1 MFHGSWKKDAMQL
14 AHLSIPTR
22 TARAVLPRISPLQGV
37 QKGSTTGAFYNV
49 IYRLTETEKQ
59 DNAKLGPKRS
69 RRKYLKIILKA
80 RTREKKSEGE

>member
-1 MFHGSWKKDAMQL
+1 MGKRSK
-14 AHLSIPTR
+14 
-22 TARAVLPRISPLQGV
+22 
-37 QKGSTTGAFYNV
+37 GAFYNV